1 MPPHVSSFDED
12 GTGAHQ
18 WESYPVLD
26 HKCAL
31 DRLIKR
37 DKGGDELLL
46 KVGDMRELTTQH
58 RHGGT
63 QPGQLYPTLLLV
75 RVSILMGNL
84 HASHHFL
91 DSLARNEDFR
101 ERHNRYVL
109 LFLRPRG

>member
-1 MPPHVSSFDED
+1 MPPDVSSFDED

-58 RHGGT
+58 RQGGT

-75 RVSILMGNL
+75 RMSIHLGSL
-84 HASHHFL
+84 HRSHHFL
-91 DSLARNEDFR
+91 DGLARNEDFR
-101 ERHNRYVL
+101 ERHYCHNL
-109 LFLRPRG
+109 LFLQSRG